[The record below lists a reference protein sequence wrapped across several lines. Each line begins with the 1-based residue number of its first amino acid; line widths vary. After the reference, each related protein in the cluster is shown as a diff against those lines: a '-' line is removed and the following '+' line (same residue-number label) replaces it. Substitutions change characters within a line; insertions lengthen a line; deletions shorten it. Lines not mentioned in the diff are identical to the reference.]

1 MNEFAI
7 NKVWG
12 WDLEDLGFL
21 RHLFVKDN
29 PGTCQFTVCGVGFAL
44 LPTISR
50 LKGMKYVNHV
60 SELIGNTPLVKLN
73 SVTKG
78 IQATVLAKVEY
89 FNPGGSIKDRIA
101 EKLID
106 AAEEA
111 GLLKPGGTIVEPTSG
126 NPGIGLAL
134 IAQQRGY
141 RCIFTLPD
149 KVAEDKRNTL
159 KAYGAEVVV
168 CPTAVAHEDPRS
180 YYSVSDRLAKEIPGG
195 FKPDQYS
202 NLAGPASHYASTGP
216 EIWEATNGQVTHVVI
231 GVGTGGTI
239 SGTGKYLKEVSSGKV
254 KVIGCDPKGS
264 IYSKT
269 ETNSQPYL
277 VEGVG
282 RGDDFM
288 PGAYDSSVVDEV
300 IPVPDAES
308 FELTRRLAREEGLL
322 VGPSCGMA
330 VAAALKVAKDLPAD
344 AVVVVILPDGGRGY
358 LAKVFNDDWMK
369 TYGFQEDDSTEKVA
383 SKVKEN
389 AAGIPFVL
397 EDDSLVSARQ
407 SIEDSG
413 LQSLPVMV
421 KQPPVRIG
429 HVIGTVSLA
438 QIDAAPATS
447 SIKEILGPK
456 PALVGSG
463 QGVEV
468 VKKILAKHDFALLLD
483 DGEVQALIRP
493 GQLG

>member
-1 MNEFAI
+1 
-7 NKVWG
+7 
-12 WDLEDLGFL
+12 
-21 RHLFVKDN
+21 
-29 PGTCQFTVCGVGFAL
+29 
-44 LPTISR
+44 
-50 LKGMKYVNHV
+50 MKFVNHV
-60 SELIGNTPLVKLN
+60 SELIGNTPLIKLN
-73 SVTKG
+73 SVTEG

-106 AAEEA
+106 AAEAE

-126 NPGIGLAL
+126 NTGIGLAL

-159 KAYGAEVVV
+159 IAYGAEIVV

-216 EIWEATNGQVTHVVI
+216 EIWEATEGKVTHVVI

-239 SGTGKYLKEVSSGKV
+239 SGTGKYLKEVSNGKV
-254 KVIGCDPKGS
+254 QIIGCDPKGS

-288 PGAYDSSVVDEV
+288 PGAYNAEVVDRV

-330 VAAALKVAKDLPAD
+330 AAAALQVAKDLPAD

-369 TYGFQEDDSTEKVA
+369 NYGFLEDDSKLKISDAVRFDPQ
-383 SKVKEN
+383 SV
-389 AAGIPFVL
+389 PFVL
-397 EDDSLVSARQ
+397 ETDSLISARAA
-407 SIEDSG
+407 IVDSG
-413 LQSLPVMV
+413 LSSLPVLV
-421 KQPPVRIG
+421 KTPPVRIG
-429 HVIGTVSLA
+429 HVIGSLSLDA
-438 QIDAAPATS
+438 IDKAPAGST
-447 SIKEILGPK
+447 IKDILGPK

-468 VKKILAKHDFALLLD
+468 AKSLLQKNDFLLVLKE
-483 DGEVQALIRP
+483 GEVEALIDRID
-493 GQLG
+493 

>member
-1 MNEFAI
+1 
-7 NKVWG
+7 
-12 WDLEDLGFL
+12 
-21 RHLFVKDN
+21 
-29 PGTCQFTVCGVGFAL
+29 
-44 LPTISR
+44 
-50 LKGMKYVNHV
+50 MKFVNHV
-60 SELIGNTPLVKLN
+60 SELIGNTPLIKLN
-73 SVTKG
+73 SVTEG
-78 IQATVLAKVEY
+78 IKAQVLAKVEY

-106 AAEEA
+106 AAEAE

-126 NPGIGLAL
+126 NTGIGLAM

-149 KVAEDKRNTL
+149 KVSEDKRNTL
-159 KAYGAEVVV
+159 IAYGAEIVV

-216 EIWEATNGQVTHVVI
+216 EIWEATEGKVTHVVI

-239 SGTGKYLKEVSSGKV
+239 SGAGKYLKEVSQGKV
-254 KVIGCDPKGS
+254 QIIGCDPKGS

-282 RGDDFM
+282 RGDDFL
-288 PGAYDSSVVDEV
+288 PGAYDGSVVDRI
-300 IPVPDAES
+300 IPIPDAES

-330 VAAALKVAKDLPAD
+330 AAAALQVAKDLPAD

-369 TYGFQEDDSTEKVA
+369 SYGFLDDDSGSKLSQKVVSDA
-383 SKVKEN
+383 Q
-389 AAGIPFVL
+389 GIPFVL
-397 EDDSLVSARQ
+397 ETDSLVSARQ
-407 SIEDSG
+407 SIEDAG
-413 LQSLPVMV
+413 LLSLPVMV
-421 KQPPVRIG
+421 KAPPVRIG
-429 HVIGTVSLA
+429 HVIGTISLA
-438 QIDAAPATS
+438 QLDAAPATS
-447 SIKEILGPK
+447 SIKELLGPK
-456 PALVGSG
+456 PALVGAG
-463 QGVEV
+463 QSVE
-468 VKKILAKHDFALLLD
+468 LAKSLLEKNEFLLLLRE
-483 DGEVQALIRP
+483 GEVEALID
-493 GQLG
+493 QLN

>member
-1 MNEFAI
+1 
-7 NKVWG
+7 
-12 WDLEDLGFL
+12 
-21 RHLFVKDN
+21 
-29 PGTCQFTVCGVGFAL
+29 
-44 LPTISR
+44 
-50 LKGMKYVNHV
+50 MKYVNHV
-60 SELIGNTPLVKLN
+60 SELIGNTPLIKLN
-73 SVTKG
+73 SVTEG
-78 IQATVLAKVEY
+78 IEATVLAKVEY

-106 AAEEA
+106 AAEAE

-126 NPGIGLAL
+126 NTGIGLAL

-159 KAYGAEVVV
+159 IAYGAEIVV

-239 SGTGKYLKEVSSGKV
+239 SGTGKYLKEVSQGKV
-254 KVIGCDPKGS
+254 QIIGCEPKGS

-282 RGDDFM
+282 RGDDFL
-288 PGAYDSSVVDEV
+288 PGAYDAGVVDRI

-330 VAAALKVAKDLPAD
+330 AAAALQVANDLPAD

-358 LAKVFNDDWMK
+358 LAKVFNDDWMRN
-369 TYGFQEDDSTEKVA
+369 YGFLEDDSKVKLSEKVK
-383 SKVKEN
+383 SD

-397 EDDSLVSARQ
+397 ETDSLVSARQ
-407 SIEDSG
+407 SIEEAG
-413 LQSLPVMV
+413 LSSLPVMV
-421 KQPPVRIG
+421 KAPPVRIG
-429 HVIGTVSLA
+429 HVIGTISLA
-438 QIDAAPATS
+438 QIDAAPATAS
-447 SIKEILGPK
+447 VKDLLGAK

-463 QGVEV
+463 QSVEV
-468 VKKILAKHDFALLLD
+468 AKAMLEKNEFLLLLHE
-483 DGEVQALIRP
+483 GEIEALIK
-493 GQLG
+493 QIS

>member
-1 MNEFAI
+1 
-7 NKVWG
+7 
-12 WDLEDLGFL
+12 
-21 RHLFVKDN
+21 
-29 PGTCQFTVCGVGFAL
+29 
-44 LPTISR
+44 
-50 LKGMKYVNHV
+50 
-60 SELIGNTPLVKLN
+60 
-73 SVTKG
+73 
-78 IQATVLAKVEY
+78 LAKVEY

-106 AAEEA
+106 AAEAE

-126 NPGIGLAL
+126 NTGIGLAI

-159 KAYGAEVVV
+159 IAYGAEIVV
-168 CPTAVAHEDPRS
+168 CPTAVTHEDPRS

-202 NLAGPASHYASTGP
+202 NLNGPASHYESTGP
-216 EIWEATNGQVTHVVI
+216 EIWEATQGKVTHVVI

-239 SGTGKYLKEVSSGKV
+239 SGAGKYLKEVSNGKV
-254 KVIGCDPKGS
+254 QIIGCDPKGS

-269 ETNSQPYL
+269 EANSQPYL

-288 PGAYDSSVVDEV
+288 PGAYDGSVVDQV
-300 IPVPDAES
+300 IPIPDAES

-330 VAAALKVAKDLPAD
+330 AAAALQVARDLPAE

-358 LAKVFNDDWMK
+358 LAKVFNDDWMRN
-369 TYGFQEDDSTEKVA
+369 YGFLEDESGVKV
-383 SKVKEN
+383 SQKIKSD

-397 EDDSLVSARQ
+397 ETDSLVSARQ
-407 SIEDSG
+407 SIEDAG
-413 LQSLPVMV
+413 LNSLPVLV
-421 KQPPVRIG
+421 KAPPVRIG
-429 HVIGTVSLA
+429 HVIGSISLE
-438 QIDAAPATS
+438 QIDSASATS
-447 SIKEILGPK
+447 SIKELLGPR
-456 PALVGSG
+456 PAVVGSG
-463 QGVEV
+463 QGLQV
-468 VKKILAKHDFALLLD
+468 AKSLLEKNEFLLVLNQ
-483 DGEVQALIRP
+483 GEVDALIK
-493 GQLG
+493 QIN

>member
-1 MNEFAI
+1 
-7 NKVWG
+7 
-12 WDLEDLGFL
+12 
-21 RHLFVKDN
+21 
-29 PGTCQFTVCGVGFAL
+29 
-44 LPTISR
+44 
-50 LKGMKYVNHV
+50 MKYVNHV
-60 SELIGNTPLVKLN
+60 SELIGNTPLIKLN
-73 SVTKG
+73 SVTEG
-78 IQATVLAKVEY
+78 IEATVLAKVEY

-106 AAEEA
+106 AAEAE

-126 NPGIGLAL
+126 NTGIGLAL

-159 KAYGAEVVV
+159 IAYGAEIVV

-239 SGTGKYLKEVSSGKV
+239 SGTGKYLKEVSQGKV
-254 KVIGCDPKGS
+254 QIIGCDPKGS
-264 IYSKT
+264 IYSET

-282 RGDDFM
+282 RGDDFL
-288 PGAYDSSVVDEV
+288 PGAYDAGVVDRI

-330 VAAALKVAKDLPAD
+330 AAAALQVAKDLPAD

-358 LAKVFNDDWMK
+358 LAKVFNDDWMRN
-369 TYGFQEDDSTEKVA
+369 YGFLEDDSKVKLSEKVK
-383 SKVKEN
+383 SD

-397 EDDSLVSARQ
+397 ETDSLVSARQ
-407 SIEDSG
+407 SIEEAG
-413 LQSLPVMV
+413 LSSLPVMV
-421 KQPPVRIG
+421 KAPPVRIG
-429 HVIGTVSLA
+429 HVIGTISLA
-438 QIDAAPATS
+438 QIDAAPATAS
-447 SIKEILGPK
+447 VKDLLGAK

-463 QGVEV
+463 KSVEV
-468 VKKILAKHDFALLLD
+468 AKAMLEKNEFLLLLHE
-483 DGEVQALIRP
+483 GEIEALIK
-493 GQLG
+493 QIS

>member
-1 MNEFAI
+1 
-7 NKVWG
+7 
-12 WDLEDLGFL
+12 
-21 RHLFVKDN
+21 
-29 PGTCQFTVCGVGFAL
+29 
-44 LPTISR
+44 
-50 LKGMKYVNHV
+50 MKYVNHV
-60 SELIGNTPLVKLN
+60 SELIGNTPLIKLN
-73 SVTKG
+73 SVTEG
-78 IQATVLAKVEY
+78 IKATVLAKVEY

-106 AAEEA
+106 AAEAE

-126 NPGIGLAL
+126 NTGIGLAL

-159 KAYGAEVVV
+159 IAYGAEIVV

-202 NLAGPASHYASTGP
+202 NLAGPASHFATTGP
-216 EIWEATNGQVTHVVI
+216 EIWEATEGKISHVVI

-239 SGTGKYLKEVSSGKV
+239 SGTGKYLKQVSQGKV
-254 KVIGCDPKGS
+254 QVIGCDPKGS

-282 RGDDFM
+282 RGDDFL
-288 PGAYDSSVVDEV
+288 PGAYDPSVVDRI
-300 IPVPDAES
+300 IPIPDADS

-330 VAAALKVAKDLPAD
+330 AAAALQVAKDLPAD

-358 LAKVFNDDWMK
+358 LAKVFSDDWMRN
-369 TYGFQEDDSTEKVA
+369 YGFLEDDSSVKLSEKI
-383 SKVKEN
+383 KFD

-397 EDDSLVSARQ
+397 ENDSLVSARQ
-407 SIEDSG
+407 AIEKAG
-413 LQSLPVMV
+413 LSSLPVLV
-421 KQPPVRIG
+421 KAPPVRIG
-429 HVIGTVSLA
+429 HVIGTLSLA
-438 QIDAAPATS
+438 QIDQAPPTAAV
-447 SIKEILGPK
+447 KDILGPK

-463 QGVEV
+463 QSVEV
-468 VKKILAKHDFALLLD
+468 AKALLQKNEFVLLLHE
-483 DGEVQALIRP
+483 GEVEALIK
-493 GQLG
+493 QIS

>member
-1 MNEFAI
+1 
-7 NKVWG
+7 
-12 WDLEDLGFL
+12 
-21 RHLFVKDN
+21 
-29 PGTCQFTVCGVGFAL
+29 
-44 LPTISR
+44 
-50 LKGMKYVNHV
+50 MKYVNHV
-60 SELIGNTPLVKLN
+60 SELIGNTPLIRLN

-78 IQATVLAKVEY
+78 IKATVLAKVEY

-106 AAEEA
+106 AAEAE

-126 NPGIGLAL
+126 NTGIGLAI

-159 KAYGAEVVV
+159 IAYGAEIVV
-168 CPTAVAHEDPRS
+168 CPTAVTHEDPRS

-202 NLAGPASHYASTGP
+202 NLNGPASHYESTGP
-216 EIWEATNGQVTHVVI
+216 EIWEATQGKVTHVVI

-239 SGTGKYLKEVSSGKV
+239 SGAGKYLKEVSNGKV
-254 KVIGCDPKGS
+254 QIIGCDPKGS

-269 ETNSQPYL
+269 EANSQPYL

-288 PGAYDSSVVDEV
+288 PGAYDGSVVDQV
-300 IPVPDAES
+300 IPIPDAES

-330 VAAALKVAKDLPAD
+330 AAAALQVARDLPAE

-358 LAKVFNDDWMK
+358 LAKVFNDDWMRN
-369 TYGFQEDDSTEKVA
+369 YGFLEDESGVKV
-383 SKVKEN
+383 SQKIKSD

-397 EDDSLVSARQ
+397 ETDSLVSARQ
-407 SIEDSG
+407 SIEDAG
-413 LQSLPVMV
+413 LNSLPVLV
-421 KQPPVRIG
+421 KAPPVRIG
-429 HVIGTVSLA
+429 HVIGSISLE
-438 QIDAAPATS
+438 QIDSAPATS
-447 SIKEILGPK
+447 SIKELLGPK

-463 QGVEV
+463 QGLQV
-468 VKKILAKHDFALLLD
+468 AKSLLEKNEFLLVLNQ
-483 DGEVQALIRP
+483 GEVDALIK
-493 GQLG
+493 QIN

>member
-1 MNEFAI
+1 
-7 NKVWG
+7 
-12 WDLEDLGFL
+12 
-21 RHLFVKDN
+21 
-29 PGTCQFTVCGVGFAL
+29 
-44 LPTISR
+44 
-50 LKGMKYVNHV
+50 MKYVNHV
-60 SELIGNTPLVKLN
+60 SELIGNTPLIRLN
-73 SVTKG
+73 SVTEG
-78 IQATVLAKVEY
+78 ISATVLAKVEY

-106 AAEEA
+106 AAEAE

-126 NPGIGLAL
+126 NTGIGLAL

-149 KVAEDKRNTL
+149 KVSEDKRNTL
-159 KAYGAEVVV
+159 IAYGAEIVV

-239 SGTGKYLKEVSSGKV
+239 SGTGKYLKEVSQGKV
-254 KVIGCDPKGS
+254 QIIGCDPKGS

-288 PGAYDSSVVDEV
+288 PGAYDGSVVDQV
-300 IPVPDAES
+300 IPIPDAES

-330 VAAALKVAKDLPAD
+330 AAAALRVAKDLPAD

-369 TYGFQEDDSTEKVA
+369 NYGFLDDDSSVKV
-383 SKVKEN
+383 SEVVLSD
-389 AAGIPFVL
+389 AATVPFVL
-397 EDDSLVSARQ
+397 ETDSLVSARQ

-413 LQSLPVMV
+413 LSSLPVTV
-421 KQPPVRIG
+421 KVPPVRIG
-429 HVIGTVSLA
+429 HVIGTISLA
-438 QIDAAPATS
+438 QIDTAPATATV
-447 SIKEILGPK
+447 KDLLGAK

-463 QGVEV
+463 QSVEV
-468 VKKILAKHDFALLLD
+468 AKAMLEKNEFLLLLHE
-483 DGEVQALIRP
+483 GEVEALIK
-493 GQLG
+493 QIS

>member
-1 MNEFAI
+1 
-7 NKVWG
+7 
-12 WDLEDLGFL
+12 
-21 RHLFVKDN
+21 
-29 PGTCQFTVCGVGFAL
+29 
-44 LPTISR
+44 
-50 LKGMKYVNHV
+50 MKYVNHV
-60 SELIGNTPLVKLN
+60 SELIGNTPLIKLN
-73 SVTKG
+73 SVTEG
-78 IQATVLAKVEY
+78 IEATVLAKVEY

-106 AAEEA
+106 AAEAE

-126 NPGIGLAL
+126 NTGIGLAL

-159 KAYGAEVVV
+159 IAYGAEIVV

-195 FKPDQYS
+195 FKPYQYS

-239 SGTGKYLKEVSSGKV
+239 SGTGKYLKEVSQGKV
-254 KVIGCDPKGS
+254 QIIGCDPKGS
-264 IYSKT
+264 IYSET

-282 RGDDFM
+282 RGDDFL
-288 PGAYDSSVVDEV
+288 PGAYDAGVVDR
-300 IPVPDAES
+300 IIQVPDAES

-330 VAAALKVAKDLPAD
+330 AAAALQVAKDLPAD

-358 LAKVFNDDWMK
+358 LAKVFNDDWMRN
-369 TYGFQEDDSTEKVA
+369 YGFLEDDSKVKLSEKVK
-383 SKVKEN
+383 SD

-397 EDDSLVSARQ
+397 ETDSLVSARQ
-407 SIEDSG
+407 SIEEAG
-413 LQSLPVMV
+413 LSSLPVMV
-421 KQPPVRIG
+421 KAPPVRIG
-429 HVIGTVSLA
+429 HVIGTISLA
-438 QIDAAPATS
+438 QIDAAPATAS
-447 SIKEILGPK
+447 VKDLLGAK

-463 QGVEV
+463 QSVEV
-468 VKKILAKHDFALLLD
+468 AKAMLEKNEFLLLLHE
-483 DGEVQALIRP
+483 GEIEALIK
-493 GQLG
+493 QIS

>member
-1 MNEFAI
+1 
-7 NKVWG
+7 
-12 WDLEDLGFL
+12 
-21 RHLFVKDN
+21 
-29 PGTCQFTVCGVGFAL
+29 
-44 LPTISR
+44 
-50 LKGMKYVNHV
+50 MKFVNHV
-60 SELIGNTPLVKLN
+60 SELIGNTPLIKLN
-73 SVTKG
+73 SVTEG

-106 AAEEA
+106 AAEA
-111 GLLKPGGTIVEPTSG
+111 QGLLKPGGTIVEPTSG
-126 NPGIGLAL
+126 NTGIGLAL

-159 KAYGAEVVV
+159 IAYGAEIVV

-216 EIWEATNGQVTHVVI
+216 EIWEATEGKVTHVVI

-239 SGTGKYLKEVSSGKV
+239 SGTGKYLKEVSNGKV
-254 KVIGCDPKGS
+254 QIIGCDPKGS
-264 IYSKT
+264 IFSKT

-282 RGDDFM
+282 RGDDFL
-288 PGAYDSSVVDEV
+288 PGAYNSEVVDRV

-330 VAAALKVAKDLPAD
+330 AAAALKVAKDLPAD

-369 TYGFQEDDSTEKVA
+369 NYGFLEDDSKLKISDAVRFDPQG
-383 SKVKEN
+383 V
-389 AAGIPFVL
+389 PFVL
-397 EDDSLVSARQ
+397 ETDSLISARAA
-407 SIEDSG
+407 IADSG
-413 LQSLPVMV
+413 LSSLPVLV
-421 KQPPVRIG
+421 KTPPIRIG
-429 HVIGTVSLA
+429 HVIGSLSLDA
-438 QIDAAPATS
+438 IDKAPAGST
-447 SIKEILGPK
+447 IKDILGPK

-463 QGVEV
+463 QGVDV
-468 VKKILAKHDFALLLD
+468 AKSMLQKNDFLLVLKE
-483 DGEVQALIRP
+483 GEVEALIDRID
-493 GQLG
+493 

>member
-1 MNEFAI
+1 
-7 NKVWG
+7 
-12 WDLEDLGFL
+12 
-21 RHLFVKDN
+21 
-29 PGTCQFTVCGVGFAL
+29 
-44 LPTISR
+44 
-50 LKGMKYVNHV
+50 MKYVNHV
-60 SELIGNTPLVKLN
+60 SELIGNTPLIRLN

-78 IQATVLAKVEY
+78 IKATVLAKVEY

-106 AAEEA
+106 AAEAE

-126 NPGIGLAL
+126 NTGIGLAI

-159 KAYGAEVVV
+159 IAYGAEIVV
-168 CPTAVAHEDPRS
+168 CPTAVTHEDPRS

-202 NLAGPASHYASTGP
+202 NLNGPASHYESTGP
-216 EIWEATNGQVTHVVI
+216 EIWEATQGKVTHVVI

-239 SGTGKYLKEVSSGKV
+239 SGAGKYLKEVSNGKV
-254 KVIGCDPKGS
+254 QIIGCDPKGS

-269 ETNSQPYL
+269 EANSQPYL

-288 PGAYDSSVVDEV
+288 PGAYDGSVVDQV
-300 IPVPDAES
+300 IPIPDAES

-330 VAAALKVAKDLPAD
+330 AAAALQVAQDLPTE

-358 LAKVFNDDWMK
+358 LAKVFNDDWMRN
-369 TYGFQEDDSTEKVA
+369 YGFLEDESGVKV
-383 SKVKEN
+383 SQKIN
-389 AAGIPFVL
+389 SDAAGIPFVL
-397 EDDSLVSARQ
+397 ETDSLVSARQ
-407 SIEDSG
+407 SIEDAG
-413 LQSLPVMV
+413 LNSLPVLV
-421 KQPPVRIG
+421 KAPPVRIG
-429 HVIGTVSLA
+429 HVIGSISLEH
-438 QIDAAPATS
+438 IDSAPATS
-447 SIKEILGPK
+447 SIKELLGPK

-463 QGVEV
+463 QGLQV
-468 VKKILAKHDFALLLD
+468 AKSLLEKNEFLLVLNQ
-483 DGEVQALIRP
+483 GEVDALIK
-493 GQLG
+493 QIN

>member
-1 MNEFAI
+1 
-7 NKVWG
+7 
-12 WDLEDLGFL
+12 
-21 RHLFVKDN
+21 
-29 PGTCQFTVCGVGFAL
+29 
-44 LPTISR
+44 
-50 LKGMKYVNHV
+50 MKFVNHV
-60 SELIGNTPLVKLN
+60 SELIGNTPLIKLN
-73 SVTKG
+73 SVTQG
-78 IQATVLAKVEY
+78 IKAQVLAKVEY

-106 AAEEA
+106 AAEAE

-126 NPGIGLAL
+126 NTGIGLAL

-159 KAYGAEVVV
+159 IAYGAEIVV

-216 EIWEATNGQVTHVVI
+216 EIWEATEGKVTHVVI

-239 SGTGKYLKEVSSGKV
+239 SGTGKYLKEVSNGKV
-254 KVIGCDPKGS
+254 QIIGCDPKGS

-288 PGAYDSSVVDEV
+288 PGAYDGSVVDQV
-300 IPVPDAES
+300 IPIPDAES

-330 VAAALKVAKDLPAD
+330 AAAALRVAKDLPAD

-369 TYGFQEDDSTEKVA
+369 NYGFLDDDSSVKV
-383 SKVKEN
+383 SEVVLSD

-397 EDDSLVSARQ
+397 ETDSLVSARQ

-413 LQSLPVMV
+413 LSSLPVTV
-421 KQPPVRIG
+421 KAPPVRIG
-429 HVIGTVSLA
+429 HVIGSISLE
-438 QIDAAPATS
+438 QIDSAPATS
-447 SIKEILGPK
+447 SIKELLGPK

-463 QGVEV
+463 QSVEV
-468 VKKILAKHDFALLLD
+468 AKAMLEKNEFLLLLSQ
-483 DGEVQALIRP
+483 GEVEALIS
-493 GQLG
+493 QIN